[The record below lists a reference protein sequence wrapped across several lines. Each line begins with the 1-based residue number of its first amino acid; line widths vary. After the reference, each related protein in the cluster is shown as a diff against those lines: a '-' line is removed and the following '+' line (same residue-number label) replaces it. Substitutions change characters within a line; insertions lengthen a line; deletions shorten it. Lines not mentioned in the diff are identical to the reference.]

1 MGQAAP
7 AQLILTLLLESNFLD
22 DVQLFRCFKSPNAKY
37 IYKYIRIFIAII
49 SEILHGNVYL
59 TLKQRQ
65 RRRCGRFSRNKRQSC
80 CWLNLLPAISAGCY
94 LSDNNN
100 KSWFLKQNVLVFE
113 WVMSSSPARGGHILC
128 VHIIF
133 CKSSKAQQRAR
144 MWFVSF
150 SNSHLQA
157 ISFS

>member
-1 MGQAAP
+1 M
-7 AQLILTLLLESNFLD
+7 LLLESNFLD
-22 DVQLFRCFKSPNAKY
+22 DVQRFRSFKSPNAKY
-37 IYKYIRIFIAII
+37 IKKEIWTFIATI
-49 SEILHGNVYL
+49 SEILCGNVYL
-59 TLKQRQ
+59 SLKQRQ

-100 KSWFLKQNVLVFE
+100 KPWFLKQNALVFE
-113 WVMSSSPARGGHILC
+113 WVKSNYSVRGGHILC
-128 VHIIF
+128 VRIIF
-133 CKSSKAQQRAR
+133 RKSSKVQQHTR
-144 MWFVSF
+144 MWFVSL